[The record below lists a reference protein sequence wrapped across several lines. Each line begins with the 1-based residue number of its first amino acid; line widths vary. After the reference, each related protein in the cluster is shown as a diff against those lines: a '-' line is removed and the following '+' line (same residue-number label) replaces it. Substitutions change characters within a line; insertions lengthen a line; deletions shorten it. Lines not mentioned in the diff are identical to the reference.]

1 MGYADRIVK
10 GASIVFMLS
19 ILGTGMGYLLRIFIA
34 RSLPVD
40 DFGLFYSILTF
51 FSLFFVIKDFGLG
64 SALVKYIPEFM
75 VKGAYGSIWKSIKSS
90 FFLQLAIGAALGLL
104 MFAMSDYIAASFFHS
119 QKASLLIKLFSVE
132 LVLAVS
138 FLKMLLQGF
147 QKILAFSAIESV
159 RIVLIFFFILT
170 TGDPTLM
177 SVAVSYFAAS
187 MAIQIMMAL
196 YVTRHVRGLGN
207 GKTLQGSQKKVMIF
221 GSFVF
226 LGSISTFFIGSADT
240 MVLTY
245 FRSLYEVGLYQAAM
259 STSQLLLV
267 FASSISVILFP
278 VVSEMWAK
286 GRRNE
291 LTTHVEFMIKFVF
304 LFVAFAAVIFI
315 AFPEIIMDLFLSRKY
330 IDSALPLQVL
340 SFGMI
345 FFSMNVLFSVILN
358 AIGRPKKSTFT
369 MIAVSIFNV
378 AANIILVPM
387 FGIAGAVVSALSSY
401 AIGSVIF
408 YSHLRKEIKISVPV
422 RDVLMILLNSLISV
436 AIIYFVKQALSMNIL
451 KEAAICAVLAGMF
464 YSLIFLKVKIFTKND
479 MKIIRSSF
487 PESIAGIAQRFS
499 S

>member
-226 LGSISTFFIGSADT
+226 LWSISTFFIGSADT

-245 FRSLYEVGLYQAAM
+245 
-259 STSQLLLV
+259 
-267 FASSISVILFP
+267 
-278 VVSEMWAK
+278 
-286 GRRNE
+286 
-291 LTTHVEFMIKFVF
+291 
-304 LFVAFAAVIFI
+304 
-315 AFPEIIMDLFLSRKY
+315 Y
-330 IDSALPLQVL
+330 IEC
-340 SFGMI
+340 
-345 FFSMNVLFSVILN
+345 
-358 AIGRPKKSTFT
+358 
-369 MIAVSIFNV
+369 
-378 AANIILVPM
+378 
-387 FGIAGAVVSALSSY
+387 
-401 AIGSVIF
+401 
-408 YSHLRKEIKISVPV
+408 HH
-422 RDVLMILLNSLISV
+422 
-436 AIIYFVKQALSMNIL
+436 
-451 KEAAICAVLAGMF
+451 
-464 YSLIFLKVKIFTKND
+464 
-479 MKIIRSSF
+479 
-487 PESIAGIAQRFS
+487 
-499 S
+499 